1 MPPCLVLPRAR
12 LGPWTRMA
20 IFLQISTRIRLS
32 GCGVK
37 TGSTAIHMCQET
49 RLLLQGVSDL
59 WENIVIAGI
68 SLGTAWLVH
77 FEAEHW
83 NLAPNLI
90 GQLLLMLAAGGTA
103 ALAAHSGFE
112 GSQVLIGAVL
122 GFLGAV
128 YCGIAS
134 WAQSADGALPG
145 FALSWYCAGS
155 AFGVWVF
162 TSWRKPLLATLAP
175 LFGSYLVVTGIGSLL
190 SHSLDLPVLPQHGAP
205 WSLGALVLLGPLGL
219 SALPWYGACALLAA
233 SLHGCKR
240 PTIAVMVL
248 VAYIVLVAL
257 GALVAGME
265 CHRDGKR
272 SDGSDCPKMLAV
284 PGQWKWQLL
293 GCSAWAVLAAWCGY
307 RQLSALKQKT
317 SRYMPVEEAVEA
329 PEEADP
335 FVTRV
340 PPQAYAPQGYAPQT
354 YAPYQAGG
362 LYKYVQHFWE
372 FCRLYFESKGIDAK
386 ATKMMRRLTDALVLR
401 DTYWHE
407 WNRVLFMNDIEI
419 TKLSWFQSE
428 RYQDFF
434 QFLDSV
440 GGFWLYRWGDHAV
453 RTIAIALFL
462 DPDLLMRMQV
472 PYGHQNT
479 CRCGGERPEEVC
491 VRASTSDWWRC
502 IHRSEVSSL
511 PPGLDLARLTDS
523 SLVLQVNVFES
534 RLELHKPVHQHCMS

>member
-1 MPPCLVLPRAR
+1 MYWLRWVALLSVANGQGDDKLPSLADLLERRPNPPAELERLNYSAVRDTTYRAPVHSTIEEPRQVA
-12 LGPWTRMA
+12 PT
-20 IFLQISTRIRLS
+20 S
-32 GCGVK
+32 GA
-37 TGSTAIHMCQET
+37 TAQELCQEVLKT
-49 RLLLQGVSDL
+49 SPTLQYGNHFGEWLRDSSYQVTIAFGALLCGGLCSWDGPKL

-362 LYKYVQHFWE
+362 LYKYV
-372 FCRLYFESKGIDAK
+372 K
-386 ATKMMRRLTDALVLR
+386 
-401 DTYWHE
+401 
-407 WNRVLFMNDIEI
+407 
-419 TKLSWFQSE
+419 
-428 RYQDFF
+428 
-434 QFLDSV
+434 
-440 GGFWLYRWGDHAV
+440 
-453 RTIAIALFL
+453 
-462 DPDLLMRMQV
+462 
-472 PYGHQNT
+472 
-479 CRCGGERPEEVC
+479 
-491 VRASTSDWWRC
+491 
-502 IHRSEVSSL
+502 
-511 PPGLDLARLTDS
+511 
-523 SLVLQVNVFES
+523 S
-534 RLELHKPVHQHCMS
+534 RH